1 MWIELVILG
10 VFLWIAYYDYRFHLV
25 RNIDLIVLL
34 MIQSLTYLNNFLI
47 AISAVFIYLVLN
59 LISKGKIGSG
69 DVKLSFLCAT
79 PLSSFSLILNSISI
93 AWIAGGLFSLTRRSS
108 AIPFAPFMIFGTY
121 MVKIL

>member
-10 VFLWIAYYDYRFHLV
+10 GFLWIAYYDYRFHLV

-47 AISAVFIYLVLN
+47 AIYAVFIYLVLN

-93 AWIAGGLFSLTRRSS
+93 AWIAGGLFSLTRWSS

>member
-1 MWIELVILG
+1 VWIELVILG
-10 VFLWIAYYDYRFHLV
+10 GFLWIAYYDYRFHLV

-47 AISAVFIYLVLN
+47 AIYAVFIYLVLN

-93 AWIAGGLFSLTRRSS
+93 AWIAGGLFSLTRRLS